1 MGSKNHEVVPTSLIA
16 QIAQLR
22 HGGSHKIVGEL
33 AKRKLIAR
41 VQNAKCKA
49 GQVEHNL
56 SMSSMILTFSFPKTT
71 VID

>member
-41 VQNAKCKA
+41 VQNMTCKL
-49 GQVEHNL
+49 QHYLRESTYWYKN
-56 SMSSMILTFSFPKTT
+56 
-71 VID
+71 